1 MWRGLGLLVASV
13 VCPVALLAQN
23 VSARLMGSVRDASG
37 AALPGV
43 TVKLTNEQTGAARLA
58 TADASG
64 QFVFGDVLPGR
75 YTLEIQASG
84 FKNHRQTGIEVSA
97 GEVRSLGDIILQLG
111 AVTETVT
118 VEDTVAPVQLASGEK
133 SSLITAEELENTA
146 LRGRDFL
153 DMLRLLPGIVDERE
167 GREVPGPDG
176 IRGLFINGAREN
188 QKNMTVDGV
197 TNMDTGSNNTTH
209 TAPTVDMIREVKVLT
224 SNYQAEFG
232 RAVGGTIIVITKG
245 GGKEYR
251 GSASWFF
258 RNEALNANDYFNNR
272 NGLPRPPYRF
282 NIASWS
288 LGGPVWPRNRRHA
301 HVFFYVTQEFTRQVV
316 YYPARTV
323 RVPNLLEREGDFT
336 ETYDVNNR
344 RITVYD
350 PLTGQPFPGNVIPK
364 DRHHPIGRALLNM
377 FPKPN
382 FVDPEPSRVN
392 QWNYISQ
399 VTGPYPRRSDMI
411 RIDWNPASRWQTYFR
426 YTQNADEQHPVY
438 GVWINGS
445 VNYDLTP
452 LTFKQPGRGFTANV
466 SRTIGASWMNELI
479 LGYSMN
485 RLTSKPDRPE
495 RISRKA
501 LGLDLPQWHPEL
513 NPEGYIPNIT
523 SFGQVPNAVN
533 PSLHNAL
540 PYRNVNH
547 IFSIVDNVSKFHG
560 RHYFRGGVYIER
572 TRKDQ
577 RQGTPVR
584 GSISFADDANNPLRT
599 RYGFASALLGV
610 MTSYQEATH
619 LPYGLYRFTNLEW
632 YIQDNWKVH
641 RRLVLDVG
649 MRFYRNLPQYEVRK
663 QLAAF
668 VADFYD
674 PARAPVLI
682 RNGRDENGRRVG
694 VNPVTGQIFN
704 PGFVGTFA
712 PGFGDPAIGMVQ
724 GGTQGFPKSLYRGP
738 GLVLGPRLGFAFD
751 LTGRGHTALRG
762 GAGVF
767 YDRVQGNPTM
777 NMATNPPIVFT
788 PTVYYTTF
796 DELLAT
802 AGSAVLAP
810 TSVSHSLSGK
820 GFMPTVYNYSFGI
833 QHAVGRS
840 FRIEIAY
847 VGNVARHLLWRRNI
861 NPEPLGA
868 RFLNLH
874 PENRDPVTNNV
885 YSPNFLRPYQGY
897 GDILQY
903 EWGGTSNYN
912 SLQTAALLHLKS
924 WLQLRA
930 SYTWAKNLGTAD
942 SDTTQVSTFLK
953 PRERNYGRLSYDRD
967 HVLALNFTWRM
978 PTRAFGM
985 GPWMRS
991 LARNWEV
998 SGTALFSAGQPF
1010 TPGMATVDGMNFL
1023 GTGSESARPDWLG
1036 GTTFARPAPP
1046 RQPGEI
1052 EVPYFGNAG
1061 AGILRGPGINNWDFR
1076 ISRRVRLLDEKRSLE
1091 LRCELF
1097 NAFNHTQFSALDTT
1111 ARFERDGTQINPL
1124 FLQPTAA
1131 RRPRHI
1137 QLGLRLNF

>member
-13 VCPVALLAQN
+13 LCPVALLAQN

-392 QWNYISQ
+392 Q
-399 VTGPYPRRSDMI
+399 
-411 RIDWNPASRWQTYFR
+411 
-426 YTQNADEQHPVY
+426 
-438 GVWINGS
+438 
-445 VNYDLTP
+445 
-452 LTFKQPGRGFTANV
+452 
-466 SRTIGASWMNELI
+466 
-479 LGYSMN
+479 
-485 RLTSKPDRPE
+485 
-495 RISRKA
+495 
-501 LGLDLPQWHPEL
+501 
-513 NPEGYIPNIT
+513 
-523 SFGQVPNAVN
+523 
-533 PSLHNAL
+533 
-540 PYRNVNH
+540 
-547 IFSIVDNVSKFHG
+547 
-560 RHYFRGGVYIER
+560 
-572 TRKDQ
+572 
-577 RQGTPVR
+577 
-584 GSISFADDANNPLRT
+584 
-599 RYGFASALLGV
+599 
-610 MTSYQEATH
+610 
-619 LPYGLYRFTNLEW
+619 
-632 YIQDNWKVH
+632 
-641 RRLVLDVG
+641 
-649 MRFYRNLPQYEVRK
+649 
-663 QLAAF
+663 
-668 VADFYD
+668 
-674 PARAPVLI
+674 
-682 RNGRDENGRRVG
+682 
-694 VNPVTGQIFN
+694 
-704 PGFVGTFA
+704 
-712 PGFGDPAIGMVQ
+712 
-724 GGTQGFPKSLYRGP
+724 
-738 GLVLGPRLGFAFD
+738 
-751 LTGRGHTALRG
+751 
-762 GAGVF
+762 
-767 YDRVQGNPTM
+767 
-777 NMATNPPIVFT
+777 
-788 PTVYYTTF
+788 
-796 DELLAT
+796 
-802 AGSAVLAP
+802 
-810 TSVSHSLSGK
+810 
-820 GFMPTVYNYSFGI
+820 
-833 QHAVGRS
+833 
-840 FRIEIAY
+840 
-847 VGNVARHLLWRRNI
+847 
-861 NPEPLGA
+861 
-868 RFLNLH
+868 
-874 PENRDPVTNNV
+874 
-885 YSPNFLRPYQGY
+885 
-897 GDILQY
+897 
-903 EWGGTSNYN
+903 
-912 SLQTAALLHLKS
+912 
-924 WLQLRA
+924 
-930 SYTWAKNLGTAD
+930 
-942 SDTTQVSTFLK
+942 
-953 PRERNYGRLSYDRD
+953 
-967 HVLALNFTWRM
+967 
-978 PTRAFGM
+978 
-985 GPWMRS
+985 
-991 LARNWEV
+991 
-998 SGTALFSAGQPF
+998 
-1010 TPGMATVDGMNFL
+1010 
-1023 GTGSESARPDWLG
+1023 
-1036 GTTFARPAPP
+1036 
-1046 RQPGEI
+1046 
-1052 EVPYFGNAG
+1052 
-1061 AGILRGPGINNWDFR
+1061 
-1076 ISRRVRLLDEKRSLE
+1076 
-1091 LRCELF
+1091 
-1097 NAFNHTQFSALDTT
+1097 
-1111 ARFERDGTQINPL
+1111 
-1124 FLQPTAA
+1124 
-1131 RRPRHI
+1131 
-1137 QLGLRLNF
+1137 